1 MGEKTMKKVV
11 SVVLALIMTFSLFGV
26 VASAESQE
34 LVIAVANDMHYNLK
48 ASKTVTKRNSIDEDF
63 FHIGYCVLML
73 FLFGSRS

>member
-1 MGEKTMKKVV
+1 MKKVV